1 MAGSDCNVSCFG
13 GCSSCSSGCTGCQG
27 ECTSSCIG
35 GCLNS
40 SVYSPSK
47 STSVK
52 LDIGGNY
59 TTNCNISSTNTNIRI
74 IYTI

>member
-1 MAGSDCNVSCFG
+1 MTGSDCNTSCFG
-13 GCSSCSSGCTGCQG
+13 RCSSCSSGCTGCQG

-52 LDIGGNY
+52 LDIGSNY

-74 IYTI
+74 IDKS